1 MSEEST
7 SGTDQPAKFKHPA
20 TSERIAVRVDGDW
33 MTHAAEYG
41 GIAVFWRDDEWDH
54 LDEGRQV
61 DVTPDNVCWVPEKR
75 TPIKLEEYL
84 DEGGVTSYIAPNG
97 CDISNVEVHD
107 VIESEAHG
115 SFPPDTERPE

>member
-7 SGTDQPAKFKHPA
+7 SGTDQPAKFKHPS
-20 TSERIAVRVDGDW
+20 TGNRIAVRVDGDW

-54 LDEGRQV
+54 LDEGRQI

-84 DEGGVTSYIAPNG
+84 DEGGVTSYIAPNE

-107 VIESEAHG
+107 VTESEGHG
-115 SFPPDTERPE
+115 SFPPDTERTE